1 VVAIRTKAS
10 RRGNGTQA
18 PHFDFDE
25 TVLSDLA
32 VGDSVSFGSAGFEGV
47 AYADVVRDAWEL
59 SVGDTV
65 EACRF
70 DGLAVGTW
78 TLRGAHL
85 LESVV
90 TAADIPAVSGARSG
104 WRDVEVRD
112 SRFGSFEVYDASW
125 RGIRFTRCK
134 LGYVNLRAAE
144 LLDIAFID
152 CTIDEIDL
160 MDAAARRVAFEAT
173 RIATLNAS
181 GARLTD
187 VDLRGADIGQVV
199 GLEGLR
205 GATISLEQ
213 LQLMAPALADLAGI
227 RVEG

>member
-1 VVAIRTKAS
+1 VAIRTKAS
-10 RRGNGTQA
+10 RRGSGTQA
-18 PHFDFDE
+18 PQFDFDE
-25 TVLSDLA
+25 SVLRDLA
-32 VGDSVSFGSAGFEGV
+32 VGDPASFGSAGFEGV
-47 AYADVVRDAWEL
+47 AYADVVREAWEL
-59 SVGDTV
+59 RVGDTV
-65 EACRF
+65 EASRF

-85 LESVV
+85 VESVI
-90 TAADIPAVSGARSG
+90 TGADIPAVSGARSS
-104 WRDVEVRD
+104 WRDVELRD
-112 SRFGSFEVYDASW
+112 SRFGSFEAYDASW
-125 RGIRFTRCK
+125 RGIRFIRCK
-134 LGYVNLRAAE
+134 LGYVNLRAAD
-144 LLDIAFID
+144 LLDIAFVD

-160 MDAAARRVAFEAT
+160 MDAAARRVAFEAS
-173 RIATLNAS
+173 RIATLNAG

>member
-1 VVAIRTKAS
+1 MAIRTRS
-10 RRGNGTQA
+10 TRGKGGTQA
-18 PHFDFDE
+18 PSFDFDE
-25 TVLSDLA
+25 AVVLAGLA
-32 VGDSVSFGSAGFEGV
+32 PGDTDAFDVFDGV
-47 AYADVVRDAWEL
+47 AYSGVAREDWTLA
-59 SVGDTV
+59 VGDTV

-70 DGLAVGTW
+70 DGLELDSW

-90 TAADIPAVSGARSG
+90 VGANVPAVSGARSG

-112 SRFGSFEVYDASW
+112 SRFGSIEVYDASW

-144 LLDIAFID
+144 LLDVAFVD

-160 MDAAARRVAFEAT
+160 MDASARRLAFDGS
-173 RIATLNAS
+173 RVATLNTAGS
-181 GARLTD
+181 RLTD
-187 VDLRGADIGQVV
+187 VDLRGAELGQVV

-205 GATISLEQ
+205 GATISVEQ
-213 LQLMAPALADLAGI
+213 LQLMAPSLAALAGI
-227 RVEG
+227 TVEG